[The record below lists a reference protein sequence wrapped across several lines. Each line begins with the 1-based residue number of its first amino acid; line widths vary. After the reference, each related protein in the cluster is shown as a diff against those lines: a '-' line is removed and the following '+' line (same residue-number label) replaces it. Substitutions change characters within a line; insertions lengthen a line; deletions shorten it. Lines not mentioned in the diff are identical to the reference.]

1 MRVCVCALLTP
12 NLVSQSKLRAKF
24 ESEITKL
31 LKEHLEFVENMK
43 KEFGNLQEAH
53 RLKMEQ

>member
-1 MRVCVCALLTP
+1 MAELE
-12 NLVSQSKLRAKF
+12 SKLRAKF